1 MLQAIWKCYPALSQA
16 PFEVLTFCFFK
27 SLMWNLVDAEGS
39 YTDGNFFENM
49 KISDIMLTAAEAV
62 LPFNDDFLVRHWC
75 FFMTPVKFSS

>member
-1 MLQAIWKCYPALSQA
+1 M
-16 PFEVLTFCFFK
+16 
-27 SLMWNLVDAEGS
+27 DAEGS